1 MIIAIWVASTAPIAF
16 CLYLVVRRVYY
27 KGYEAG
33 ARKVLEE
40 WKTTL
45 NQSEDDINGK
55 L

>member
-1 MIIAIWVASTAPIAF
+1 MIIAIWVASTTLLAF
-16 CLYLVVRRVYY
+16 CLYLVAHRIYY
-27 KGYEAG
+27 KGFEAG
-33 ARKVLEE
+33 ARRVLEE